1 MVDDLCSRQ
10 KTILRKIEGIS
21 IILRWS
27 FLATSA
33 ISDKPS
39 IQTSTTSGDLESD
52 IALYKKSR
60 QEQAAKAR
68 SHYVKKE

>member
-1 MVDDLCSRQ
+1 MVGDLCSRQ

-21 IILRWS
+21 IILRWP

-33 ISDKPS
+33 ISDKSS
-39 IQTSTTSGDLESD
+39 IQTLTTSSDLESD
-52 IALYKKSR
+52 IVLYKKSR
-60 QEQAAKAR
+60 QEQATKVR